1 MPTPVSPFQYHH
13 QTLHAE
19 GVPLADI
26 AQAHGTPCYVYSRR
40 RILDCYDQYRRALEG
55 RSALVCFAVKANGN
69 LGVLRTLADAGCGFD
84 IVSGGE
90 LARARAAG
98 APADRIVFSGVGKTA
113 AEIDYALREG
123 IACFNVESVPELH
136 AIDAVA
142 RRLGRRAPVS
152 LRINPD
158 VDPLTHPYISTGL
171 KDNKFGIPARDAVA
185 VYREAAGMAGLEA
198 VGIDCHIGSQITQL
212 SPYLEAADR
221 LLDLVDAIES
231 AGIRLRHV
239 DFGGGLGIV
248 YRDDTPPDI
257 GAYVSALLARLD
269 RRGRQSMAVYLEPGR
284 SLVGDAGVL
293 LTRVEYLKT
302 GETRDF
308 AIVDAAMNDLLRP
321 TLYDAW
327 MNVVPVR
334 PRQGEAREYDIVGP
348 VCESGDWLARERSL
362 CLEPGDL
369 LAIECAGAYGMSMSS
384 NYNSR
389 GRAAEVLVDGKRASL
404 VRRRET
410 IDDQLALERDLPA
423 AG

>member
-1 MPTPVSPFQYHH
+1 
-13 QTLHAE
+13 
-19 GVPLADI
+19 
-26 AQAHGTPCYVYSRR
+26 
-40 RILDCYDQYRRALEG
+40 
-55 RSALVCFAVKANGN
+55 
-69 LGVLRTLADAGCGFD
+69 
-84 IVSGGE
+84 
-90 LARARAAG
+90 
-98 APADRIVFSGVGKTA
+98 
-113 AEIDYALREG
+113 
-123 IACFNVESVPELH
+123 
-136 AIDAVA
+136 
-142 RRLGRRAPVS
+142 
-152 LRINPD
+152 
-158 VDPLTHPYISTGL
+158 
-171 KDNKFGIPARDAVA
+171 
-185 VYREAAGMAGLEA
+185 
-198 VGIDCHIGSQITQL
+198 
-212 SPYLEAADR
+212 
-221 LLDLVDAIES
+221 
-231 AGIRLRHV
+231 
-239 DFGGGLGIV
+239 
-248 YRDDTPPDI
+248 
-257 GAYVSALLARLD
+257 
-269 RRGRQSMAVYLEPGR
+269 MAVYLEPGR

-410 IDDQLALERDLPA
+410 IDDQLAPERDLPA
-423 AG
+423 TG